1 MIGSSNSLFM
11 RQHLPAGKPVDIVG
25 AGIRNHKANQHIAEF
40 ISYIKHTDTSP
51 YANPA
56 RIRKLASIVYRPLIH
71 GNTEISA
78 ALINIDHCIKSF
90 PKIKGTKAMSP
101 INHGDGEDVH

>member
-1 MIGSSNSLFM
+1 MPTLPESENW
-11 RQHLPAGKPVDIVG
+11 HL
-25 AGIRNHKANQHIAEF
+25 
-40 ISYIKHTDTSP
+40 S
-51 YANPA
+51 
-56 RIRKLASIVYRPLIH
+56 SIVYRPLIH

-101 INHGDGEDVH
+101 INHEDGEDVH